1 MSTNESRQTKADR
14 RDAARA
20 EALALREAQAKRDK
34 RNRAITIGALV
45 GGLAVL
51 IGAFLWVFIPAMN
64 QKEARVA
71 EPLTGVTAP
80 STAND
85 TGGISIGAE
94 GAAGTS
100 TDGAVEIGVYL
111 DYMCP
116 ICGDFEEINGATLD
130 QLREAGDVNVVL
142 HPVAILDRMA
152 NAQQF
157 STRSA
162 AAAAYVA
169 EHAPEQLNA
178 FNSAMFANQPEEN
191 KETLTDQQIAE
202 IAKTAGVPAD
212 VADGIAAGKAVKEF
226 GDWVEGATTLTTQN
240 PDLANPQ
247 SGGFGTPT
255 ITIDGERWDGNWGD
269 PAALPAAVEAAK
281 G

>member
-64 QKEARVA
+64 QKEARVT

-85 TGGISIGAE
+85 TGGISIGSA

-100 TDGAVEIGVYL
+100 TDGAVEVGVYL

-142 HPVAILDRMA
+142 HPVAILNHMA

-240 PDLANPQ
+240 PDLQ
-247 SGGFGTPT
+247 GERGFGTPT
-255 ITIDGERWDGNWGD
+255 ITINGERWEGNWGD
-269 PAALPAAVEAAK
+269 PAALPAAVKAAK

>member
-1 MSTNESRQTKADR
+1 MSNEPRQTKADR

-64 QKEARVA
+64 QKDAQKT

-80 STAND
+80 AAAND
-85 TGGISIGAE
+85 TGGIPVGTD
-94 GAAGTS
+94 GVAGTS
-100 TDGAVEIGVYL
+100 TEGAVELGVYF

-116 ICGDFEEINGATLD
+116 ICGDFESVNAASIDEMRT
-130 QLREAGDVNVVL
+130 AGDITLVQ
-142 HPVAILDRMA
+142 HPVAILDRFSSGS
-152 NAQQF
+152 QF

-162 AAAAYVA
+162 SAAAYIA
-169 EHAPEQLNA
+169 EHAPAQFNA
-178 FNSAMFANQPEEN
+178 FNEAMFANQPEEN
-191 KETLTDQQIAE
+191 KETLTDAQIAE
-202 IAKTAGVPAD
+202 IAKTAGVPAA
-212 VADGIAAGKAVKEF
+212 VADKIAAGDAVKEF
-226 GDWVEGATTLTTQN
+226 GDWVEGATNLATQN

-247 SGGFGTPT
+247 TGGFGTPT
-255 ITIDGERWDGNWGD
+255 ITINGERWDGNWTD
-269 PAALPAAVEAAK
+269 PAELKKAVEAAK